1 MRQENSGRL
10 LNGYPLFF
18 NIFFLQQKTYLCNQG
33 DSSMKNTLQAQK
45 DSHLLSAMQHGD
57 KKAYG
62 TLFRRYYPM
71 LCSYANRFVSLED
84 AEEIVQDVMLW
95 LWENKET
102 QMFNTSFSQYLY
114 KAVYHRCI
122 NQLTHQQSQLRAETR
137 FYEYMLEML
146 QDSDFSQTE
155 DLKKHISQAIQA
167 LPASYREAFV
177 MHRFENKSYKEIAD
191 ILQVSTQTVNY
202 RIQQALKQLRVTL
215 KDYLPLI
222 LLLFPKNLL
231 S

>member
-1 MRQENSGRL
+1 
-10 LNGYPLFF
+10 
-18 NIFFLQQKTYLCNQG
+18 
-33 DSSMKNTLQAQK
+33 MKNTSQIIE

-57 KKAYG
+57 RKAYG

-71 LCSYANRFVSLED
+71 LCTYANRFVRLED
-84 AEEIVQDVMLW
+84 AEEIAQDVMLW
-95 LWENKET
+95 LWENREMQT
-102 QMFNTSFSQYLY
+102 FNISLSQYLF
-114 KAVYHRCI
+114 KAIYHRSI
-122 NQLTHQQSQLRAETR
+122 NQLTRQQSQLRAETR

-146 QDSDFSQTE
+146 QDTDFCQTE
-155 DLKKHISQAIQA
+155 ELKKHISLAIHA

-177 MHRFENKSYKEIAD
+177 MHRFENKSYKEIAE

-202 RIQQALKQLRVTL
+202 RIQQALKQLRIAL

>member
-1 MRQENSGRL
+1 
-10 LNGYPLFF
+10 
-18 NIFFLQQKTYLCNQG
+18 
-33 DSSMKNTLQAQK
+33 MKNTSQAIE
-45 DSHLLSAMQHGD
+45 DSFLLSAMQNGD

-114 KAVYHRCI
+114 KTVYHKCI

-137 FYEYMLEML
+137 FYEHMLEML
-146 QDSDFSQTE
+146 QDTDFQQTE
-155 DLKKHISQAIQA
+155 ELKKHINQAIQA

-177 MHRFENKSYKEIAD
+177 MHRFENKSYKEIAE

-202 RIQQALKQLRVTL
+202 RIQQSLKQLRISL
-215 KDYLPLI
+215 KDYLPLV

>member
-1 MRQENSGRL
+1 MVPCSGDTIRC
-10 LNGYPLFF
+10 Y
-18 NIFFLQQKTYLCNQG
+18 
-33 DSSMKNTLQAQK
+33 AR
-45 DSHLLSAMQHGD
+45 MQ
-57 KKAYG
+57 
-62 TLFRRYYPM
+62 
-71 LCSYANRFVSLED
+71 NRFVSLED

-114 KAVYHRCI
+114 KMVYHRCI
-122 NQLTHQQSQLRAETR
+122 NQLTRQQSQLRAETR

-146 QDSDFSQTE
+146 QDTDFQQTE
-155 DLKKHISQAIQA
+155 ELKKHISQAIHA
-167 LPASYREAFV
+167 LPPSYREAFV
-177 MHRFENKSYKEIAD
+177 MHRFENKSYKEIAE

-202 RIQQALKQLRVTL
+202 RIQQSLKLLRVSL

-222 LLLFPKNLL
+222 LFLFPKNLL

>member
-1 MRQENSGRL
+1 
-10 LNGYPLFF
+10 
-18 NIFFLQQKTYLCNQG
+18 
-33 DSSMKNTLQAQK
+33 MKNTLQAQK

-146 QDSDFSQTE
+146 QDTDFLQTE
-155 DLKKHISQAIQA
+155 ELKKQISQAIHA

-202 RIQQALKQLRVTL
+202 RIQQSLKLLRVSL
-215 KDYLPLI
+215 KDYLPLL
-222 LLLFPKNLL
+222 LLLFPKNLFL
-231 S
+231 

>member
-1 MRQENSGRL
+1 
-10 LNGYPLFF
+10 
-18 NIFFLQQKTYLCNQG
+18 
-33 DSSMKNTLQAQK
+33 MKNTSQAID
-45 DSHLLSAMQHGD
+45 DSFLLSAMQHGD

-71 LCSYANRFVSLED
+71 LCTYANRFVSLED

-95 LWENKET
+95 LWENREIQT
-102 QMFNTSFSQYLY
+102 FNTSFCQYLY

-122 NQLTHQQSQLRAETR
+122 NQLTRQQSQLRAETR

-146 QDSDFSQTE
+146 QVRFLSNGRVEKAYHRGNTC
-155 DLKKHISQAIQA
+155 
-167 LPASYREAFV
+167 LPPSYREAFV
-177 MHRFENKSYKEIAD
+177 MHRFENKSYKEIAE

-202 RIQQALKQLRVTL
+202 RIQQALKQLRVSL
-215 KDYLPLI
+215 KDYLPI
-222 LLLFPKNLL
+222 IFLLLPKNLL